1 MTDFYKD
8 NRSFVNKVFC
18 VVLFFAAVYV
28 LIKFILP
35 FVAPFVFGYLFA
47 LCLSPAVNWLER
59 RYKIH
64 RGLGTAAVM
73 LLFILIMG
81 LLINLLAVNVIRQT
95 HAFAEALPEYAKEIS
110 ETVREFENR
119 YNRFFEFMPSNIQ
132 SWLNSVTEGLEDR
145 AADIMGELLKIG
157 GGELVRAIPLALL
170 GILLWLVSSFFFTK
184 DRYAIGKFIKNET
197 PDEIAEKYSAGKEKM
212 GAALKGYVKAQLT
225 IMSIIAVI
233 SIAGLFFMKYPY
245 ALLVGIIIA
254 FVDALPLFGSGFIL
268 LPWAAISAIAG
279 NYSRMVSLLALYLA
293 IVLARQLLEP
303 KILGNQLGI
312 HPILTLISIYV
323 GLRLFGILGII
334 AGPISVVMAVG
345 LFLGDGDD
353 NAARSGNG

>member
-1 MTDFYKD
+1 MRSMMDLADFYKE
-8 NRSFVNKVFC
+8 NKSYVNKVFC
-18 VVLFFAAVYV
+18 IILFFLAVYIS
-28 LIKFILP
+28 IKFIFP
-35 FVAPFVFGYLFA
+35 FAAPFVFGYLFA

-59 RYKIH
+59 RYKVH

-73 LLFILIMG
+73 LLFILLMG

-95 HAFAEALPEYAKEIS
+95 HQFAEALPEYAKEIS
-110 ETVREFENR
+110 EAVRGLENR

-157 GGELVRAIPLALL
+157 GGELVRAVPLALL
-170 GILLWLVSSFFFTK
+170 GTLLWLVSSFFFTK
-184 DRYAIGKFIKNET
+184 DRYVIGKFIRKGT
-197 PDEIAEKYSAGKEKM
+197 PDSIAEGYSLGKEKM
-212 GAALKGYVKAQLT
+212 GTALKGYVKAQLT

-233 SIAGLFFMKYPY
+233 SIAGLFFMKHPY
-245 ALLVGIIIA
+245 ALLIGIIIA

-268 LPWAAISAIAG
+268 LPWAAISAAAG
-279 NYSRMVSLLALYLA
+279 NFSRMVSLLALYLA

-334 AGPISVVMAVG
+334 AGPVSVVMAAG
-345 LFLGDGDD
+345 LFLDD
-353 NAARSGNG
+353 DSS